1 METPQASLHIP
12 VVLPM
17 AAVRQENGQR
27 TLGVVKRVY
36 DNGVKDADGNI
47 VDDTIDRDAE
57 EAFVSGGTVT
67 LPDDATNVWTSRTTH
82 WIMRVVS

>member
-17 AAVRQENGQR
+17 PLCVKKMDSERWAWSAVC
-27 TLGVVKRVY
+27 Y

-57 EAFVSGGTVT
+57 EAFVSGGIS
-67 LPDDATNVWTSRTTH
+67 DIAR
-82 WIMRVVS
+82 